1 MINTMKIQGHT
12 AVISFDPELGRF
24 RGEFVGLNGGADF
37 YAESVEALRKE
48 GKRSLETFLEV
59 CRERGIEPQR
69 KFSGKFVVRLPG
81 PLHERVASAASAA
94 GVSLNEWV
102 RQALAREFGDRGAR
116 SDSTD
121 CKDRAE
127 RSGAR

>member
-1 MINTMKIQGHT
+1 MRWRASASGWRRTESGHDQHDEDSKGHT
-12 AVISFDPELGRF
+12 AVIGFDPDLGRF

-59 CRERGIEPQR
+59 CRERGIDPQR
-69 KFSGKFVVRLPG
+69 KFSGTFVVSLPG

-94 GVSLNEWV
+94 GVSL
-102 RQALAREFGDRGAR
+102 RERR
-116 SDSTD
+116 
-121 CKDRAE
+121 
-127 RSGAR
+127 

>member
-37 YAESVEALRKE
+37 FADSVEALRKE
-48 GKRSLETFLEV
+48 GQRSLETFLEV
-59 CRERGIEPQR
+59 CRERGIEPNKQ
-69 KFSGKFVVRLPG
+69 FSGRFVVRLPA

-102 RQALAREFGDRGAR
+102 RQALARESGDRTEHSGR
-116 SDSTD
+116 SRRD
-121 CKDRAE
+121 A
-127 RSGAR
+127 AQ